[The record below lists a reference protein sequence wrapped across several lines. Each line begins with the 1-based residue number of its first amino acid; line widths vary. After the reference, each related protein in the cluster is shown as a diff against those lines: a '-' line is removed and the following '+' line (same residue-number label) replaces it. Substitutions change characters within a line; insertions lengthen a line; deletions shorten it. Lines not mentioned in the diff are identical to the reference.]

1 MASVTVGKDPKRSKW
16 GKSKSKGIV
25 KDKPSKE
32 ERRRMRQAAAE
43 KQNDDDSVDLEEAPE
58 DKPQTKKDTEEEE
71 EGVDK
76 LENEEKKETPT
87 ASSFTELG
95 IIPELQEA
103 CDQLGY
109 EKPTPIQTQSIPA
122 ALEGRDVMGFAAT
135 GSGKTAAFALPLL
148 QSLYENPSPFFGCVL
163 APTRELAYQIAE
175 QFNALGGFMG
185 LRTTVIIGGEDMM
198 KQSLSLSKKPHVIV
212 ATPGRL
218 LDHLEKTKG
227 FSLRTLKFLILD
239 EADRLLDL
247 DFTEPINRILKIIP
261 QQRRTFLFS
270 ATPTKKVEQLQRASL
285 ANPVRISVSS
295 RITTVETLKENMVIT
310 PHKLKDATL
319 VYILSELAAGKSVIV
334 FVQTKEEGVRLPLVL
349 DSLGLLSIAINGDL
363 NQSERLGA
371 LNKFRAGA
379 RKILVATNIAARGLD
394 IPSVD
399 MVINYSVPD
408 NKDDYIH
415 RVGRTARAGKAGR
428 AITLVCQ
435 YDVPI
440 YLQIE
445 RDVHGDKKIEE
456 LQIDKQEVA
465 LLQSS
470 VDQAQREAKIRMKDM
485 KDRKRGGKKS
495 FKKKKDDLDMDD

>member
-1 MASVTVGKDPKRSKW
+1 
-16 GKSKSKGIV
+16 
-25 KDKPSKE
+25 
-32 ERRRMRQAAAE
+32 MRQAAAE
-43 KQNDDDSVDLEEAPE
+43 NHNDDDSVDLEEAPE

-71 EGVDK
+71 EEGVDK
-76 LENEEKKETPT
+76 LENEEKKEAPT

>member
-1 MASVTVGKDPKRSKW
+1 MASASIKKEPKRSKW
-16 GKSKSKGIV
+16 AKSESKGV
-25 KDKPSKE
+25 TKDKPSKE
-32 ERRRMRQAAAE
+32 ERRRMRKTAAQKPVVEQEEE
-43 KQNDDDSVDLEEAPE
+43 KEEPSNVKKDEESSNDEEE
-58 DKPQTKKDTEEEE
+58 DK
-71 EGVDK
+71 
-76 LENEEKKETPT
+76 KESSK
-87 ASSFTELG
+87 ASTFVELG

-109 EKPTPIQTQSIPA
+109 EKPTPIQAQSIPS

-148 QSLYENPSPFFGCVL
+148 QALYENPSPFFGCVL

-175 QFNALGGFMG
+175 QFNALGSFMG

-227 FSLRTLKFLILD
+227 FSLRTLKFLVMD

-295 RITTVETLKENMVIT
+295 RITTVDTLKENMIIT
-310 PHKLKDATL
+310 PHQIKDATL
-319 VYILSELAAGKSVIV
+319 VYILSELAAGKTVIV

-349 DSLGLLSIAINGDL
+349 DSLGLLSIGINGGMS
-363 NQSERLGA
+363 QSARLGA
-371 LNKFRAGA
+371 LNKFRAGS
-379 RKILVATNIAARGLD
+379 RKILVATNLAARGLD

-440 YLQIE
+440 YLAIE
-445 RDVHGDKKIEE
+445 RDVHGDKKIEQ

-465 LLQSS
+465 LLQGS
-470 VDQAQREAKIRMKDM
+470 VDQAQREAKRKMKDM
-485 KDRKRGGKKS
+485 DNKKGGKRS
-495 FKKKKDDLDMDD
+495 FKKKKDDLDMDE